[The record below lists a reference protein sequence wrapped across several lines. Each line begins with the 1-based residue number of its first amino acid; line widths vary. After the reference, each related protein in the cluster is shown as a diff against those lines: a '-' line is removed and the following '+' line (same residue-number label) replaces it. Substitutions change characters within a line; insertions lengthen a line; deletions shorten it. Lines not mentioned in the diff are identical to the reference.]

1 MEPRHGA
8 TYAQILALAG
18 DRRRGL
24 RRVLPLRPP
33 VRGGPERPD
42 VPADRLLD
50 DAGRTGPGH
59 QPDPA
64 RLAGHRRH
72 VPPTRPARHDRR
84 ERGRD
89 ERRTG
94 RAGPGQ
100 PVVPARARGVRHP
113 LPAARRA
120 VRPAGRTV
128 GDHHRAVVP
137 SPGRG
142 SRFSFAGKHYRV
154 EANPRRPDRRS
165 ARTRRSSS
173 VAPGRSARPPSRP
186 GSPTSSTAPSATTCA
201 RASRGSTRPASGS
214 AATRPRSAT
223 RPCCRWSA
231 RPRRPR

>member
-8 TYAQILALAG
+8 TYAQILALA
-18 DRRRGL
+18 R
-24 RRVLPLRPP
+24 
-33 VRGGPERPD
+33 
-42 VPADRLLD
+42 ATD
-50 DAGRTGPGH
+50 DAGFDAFFAPTTSSGWTRTTRRTGRPTAGRRWPDWPGH

-64 RLAGHRRH
+64 RLARHRRH

-89 ERRTG
+89 ERRGVELGLGTG
-94 RAGPGQ
+94 AGTS
-100 PVVPARARGVRHP
+100 ASTRRSASRSRR
-113 LPAARRA
+113 RRA

-128 GDHHRAVVP
+128 GDHHRAV
-137 SPGRG
+137 GYRTRG
-142 SRFSFAGKHYRV
+142 GAAFSFAQ
-154 EANPRRPDRRS
+154 ALPRRGEPHRAPTGQRPHPPIIIGGTGPK
-165 ARTRRSSS
+165 RT
-173 VAPGRSARPPSRP
+173 PPSRP

-231 RPRRPR
+231 RPPRPR